1 MAFKRSKNPLIYGIQ
16 TRTPELLKCGPPS
29 LWPSFTRAF
38 KRLCGVARRRK
49 VSEDDE
55 GAKQMRQSRRL
66 MLCLMAVA
74 LLAATTACA
83 GGSQT
88 NQAGGTAESYQ
99 RKTKKE
105 GEQVYIG
112 FSMDTL
118 KEERW
123 QRDKQLVEAR
133 AAEKGVKLDV
143 QVANGDDAAQTKQ
156 CDNLLTKGVDVL
168 IVAPHN
174 GEIAASIVQNAHSK
188 GVPVISYDR
197 LIRDSDVDL
206 YVSHQVEKMG
216 EMQGKY
222 ALDHVPKGNYV
233 LIGGA
238 QTDNNALL
246 LRKGQMN
253 ILKPAVDRGDVK
265 IVADPYAKE
274 WKADE
279 AYRYTADAL
288 TKTNKDIQ
296 AVVASNDG
304 TAGGVVSA
312 LDANGL
318 AGKVLVTGQDA
329 QLDAIQRIAKGTQ
342 TMTIYKP
349 IKPLADSAVDSAI
362 KLARGEAL
370 NAPDKINNGKI
381 DVPAILQQPQAVDKD
396 NLMDTVIKDGYHKY
410 EDVYKDV
417 PPEQRPKQQ
426 AQSSKFNVQ
435 SLALALCF
443 GLLALGFKL

>member
-1 MAFKRSKNPLIYGIQ
+1 
-16 TRTPELLKCGPPS
+16 
-29 LWPSFTRAF
+29 
-38 KRLCGVARRRK
+38 
-49 VSEDDE
+49 
-55 GAKQMRQSRRL
+55 MRQARKIL
-66 MLCLMAVA
+66 LAFA
-74 LLAATTACA
+74 AATLLAAALACA
-83 GGSQT
+83 GGPQT
-88 NQAGGTAESYQ
+88 NQSSSGAYQ
-99 RKTKKE
+99 RKTKKA

-143 QVANGDDAAQTKQ
+143 PVANGDDKAQVNQ
-156 CDNLLTKGVDVL
+156 CNDLLTKGVDVL

-174 GEIAASIVQNAHSK
+174 GEIAASIVEAAHAK

-197 LIRDSDVDL
+197 LIKNSDVDL

-216 EMQGKY
+216 EMQAQY

-253 ILKPAVDRGDVK
+253 VLKPAVDRGDVK
-265 IVADPYAKE
+265 IIADPYAKE

-279 AYRYTADAL
+279 ALRYTADAL
-288 TKTNKDIQ
+288 TKTNNNIQ

-304 TAGGVVSA
+304 TAGGVISA
-312 LDANGL
+312 LDQAGL

-349 IKPLADSAVDSAI
+349 IKPLADSAVDNAI

-381 DVPAILQQPQAVDKD
+381 DVPSILQQPQAVDKD
-396 NLMDTVIKDGYHKY
+396 NLMSTVIKDGYHKY

-417 PPEQRPKQQ
+417 PPDQRPKQT
-426 AQSSKFNVQ
+426 AQGSRQKAVGSST
-435 SLALALCF
+435 LAAFC
-443 GLLALGFKL
+443 LLLSAFFLVRVK